1 MPDKDGVMAPLA
13 LPSTPTAVG
22 EQTMDT
28 TDVDTTDP
36 PTGDGP
42 IGTPEQFRA
51 LFART
56 YPAIVAYARRRMP
69 ADRVD
74 DVVSEVFTVAWRRRA
89 DLAPGA
95 AALPWLYGIASNVIR
110 NLRRSDQRHLR
121 LVERIEAEPTPGA
134 VLPPG
139 AVDDGPGADLRAAL
153 ARLSDDDQ
161 EVLRLVAWEGLSH
174 AEAGRVL
181 QCSANAVGIRIH
193 RARRKLEIELA
204 RLAEPTGPTSRPLG
218 HPQTEPPRT
227 DVHPEETD

>member
-1 MPDKDGVMAPLA
+1 VPDKNGVMAPLA

-28 TDVDTTDP
+28 TDP

-42 IGTPEQFRA
+42 IGTPEEFREV
-51 LFART
+51 FART
-56 YPAIVAYARRRMP
+56 YPSIVAYARRRMP
-69 ADRVD
+69 ADQVD

-95 AALPWLYGIASNVIR
+95 AALPWLYGVASNVIR
-110 NLRRSDQRHLR
+110 NLRRADQRHLR
-121 LVERIEAEPTPGA
+121 LVERIEAEPAPGA
-134 VLPPG
+134 VPPPG
-139 AVDDGPGADLRAAL
+139 AAVEGPGADLRAAL
-153 ARLSDDDQ
+153 ARLSDQDQ

-174 AEAGRVL
+174 GEAGQVL

-204 RLAEPTGPTSRPLG
+204 RLADPTGPTSDPW
-218 HPQTEPPRT
+218 TEPPRP
-227 DVHPEETD
+227 DAHPEETD